1 VLLAVGV
8 ALAAGAGAA
17 LRYVVDQLV
26 QGSHVRDFPY
36 GTLVVNAS
44 GSLLLGVVTGLSV
57 HHGLSETATVVLS
70 VGLAGGY
77 TTLSTWAW
85 ESVALVEN
93 GALGQAVANA
103 VGTVG
108 VCLAAAGLGL
118 WLSSL

>member
-1 VLLAVGV
+1 VLLALGVG
-8 ALAAGAGAA
+8 LAAGAGAA
-17 LRYVVDQLV
+17 LRYVVDQVV

-36 GTLVVNAS
+36 GTLVVNAT
-44 GSLLLGVVTGLSV
+44 GSLVLGVVTGLSL
-57 HHGLSETATVVLS
+57 HHGLAETPTVVLS

-85 ESVALVEN
+85 ESVALMEN

-103 VGTVG
+103 LGTVG
-108 VCLAAAGLGL
+108 VCLATAGLGL